1 MSLGFKY
8 QYRQAFVVF
17 CIVLCGS
24 FGDYLAANLKVIVLV
39 LVAVDFEVTVIVAV
53 LSTPGVKPVIVILLS
68 ATKLEFVVVKTLLLS
83 ASLVT
88 VTATVTPADGK
99 VELTFTFIACEVP
112 TTANIFPVPGST
124 LTEKVTGDSVG
135 VGVGV
140 GVGES
145 PPLLHEKNINGIT
158 SNINFI
164 DLI

>member
-1 MSLGFKY
+1 MCLWH
-8 QYRQAFVVF
+8 AFVVF
-17 CIVLCGS
+17 CIELCGS

-140 GVGES
+140 GVVVGVGES